1 MIALLFYKSYV
12 SGFAHEMNRSDRDD
26 FLVVDYDNIL
36 DNKKHNYV
44 KRTNTKVDD
53 FDVEYPSGVDSGLT
67 PFDISSVLMYPPAK
81 TVVHT
86 KNGKPAIEY
95 RTPPIMSWPNPTTE
109 DLLSA
114 IDKVEMATAYECE
127 IDQTLMV
134 DYIHLNRLSTV
145 SRLQNVTQQKI
156 KNDDENNDQCQVLS
170 EEIKEM
176 REFKDSLE
184 KDFKEAKATIS
195 KQGDQIIKQ
204 EDQNSK
210 QEDQI
215 SQQEHQTSKQEDQII
230 KLEEKNSKQDDQISK
245 QEDQISKQEDQISK
259 LEEKNSKHEKQLN
272 NMAQSLQDLISRGK
286 DQNERFQKMKSN

>member
-1 MIALLFYKSYV
+1 
-12 SGFAHEMNRSDRDD
+12 MNRSDRDD
-26 FLVVDYDNIL
+26 FLLVDYDSIL
-36 DNKKHNYV
+36 ENKKHNYA
-44 KRTNTKVDD
+44 KRTNTKADD
-53 FDVEYPSGVDSGLT
+53 FVAKYPSDVDSGLT
-67 PFDISSVLMYPPAK
+67 PFDISSVLMYPPAI

-95 RTPPIMSWPNPTTE
+95 RTPPIMSWPNPKTE

-170 EEIKEM
+170 EEMKEM

-204 EDQNSK
+204 EDQ
-210 QEDQI
+210 I
-215 SQQEHQTSKQEDQII
+215 S
-230 KLEEKNSKQDDQISK
+230 KLEEKNN
-245 QEDQISKQEDQISK
+245 KQEDQISK
-259 LEEKNSKHEKQLN
+259 LEEKNSKPEKQLN
-272 NMAQSLQDLISRGK
+272 NMEQVLQDLISRGK
-286 DQNERFQKMKSN
+286 DKTEQFHKMKSNKHLFQWKTLALLTPVDQTQNV